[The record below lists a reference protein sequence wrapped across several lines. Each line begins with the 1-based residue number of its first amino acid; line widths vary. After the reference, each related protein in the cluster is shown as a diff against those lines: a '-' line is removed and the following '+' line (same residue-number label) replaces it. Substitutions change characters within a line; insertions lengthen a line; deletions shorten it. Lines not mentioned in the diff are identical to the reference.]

1 MNAALVPFGFEPM
14 DWDKKMTPQP
24 GPLLSWPQWQQWKKQ
39 HQRRLGV
46 PLQATFNQPPLSS
59 SSSVGRA
66 VDHAMGQG
74 IDPALAL
81 PFDPTL
87 GQHLLHT
94 VSQCCSWA
102 EAEMAFNVFSL
113 WLEHTLASHHT
124 PWPAPKK
131 QQLNHALL
139 AAKALWQQTPEPLQ
153 QPLLGQVQ
161 QVVHASLLHPSGL
174 H

>member
-1 MNAALVPFGFEPM
+1 MSSTLVPFGFEPV
-14 DWDKKMTPQP
+14 DWDERARPQP
-24 GPLLSWPQWQQWKKQ
+24 GPLLSWPQWQQWRRQ
-39 HQRRLGV
+39 QQRRLGV
-46 PLQATFNQPPLSS
+46 PLQATFNQPSLP
-59 SSSVGRA
+59 SVGQGT
-66 VDHAMGQG
+66 GQC

-94 VSQCCSWA
+94 VSQCSSWA

-113 WLEHTLASHHT
+113 WLEHTLASRHT

-174 H
+174 R